1 MEINHYANKVI
12 KWALHFTMM
21 SVMLF
26 HIIKSLYCN
35 VTKSCTFKYCITVFI
50 KLLQCILLGL
60 IVIILSFGMLN
71 SAKIFLW

>member
-35 VTKSCTFKYCITVFI
+35 VSKSCTFKYCRV
-50 KLLQCILLGL
+50 KYGRVLCYKYKGH
-60 IVIILSFGMLN
+60 SSRFG
-71 SAKIFLW
+71 AAF